1 MYVIYK
7 ENIIPGVGG
16 VHPQGIEIGLAYY
29 EGWNLADCP
38 MEKIHNYNEFDFIAV
53 DAIIANGLKLL
64 STQVE
69 EDDGAPESTNFN
81 LSEKDK
87 SDMEVAKSFI
97 NNIKL
102 KLVTRAKVREMKDV
116 EDDLVDLKKLVQS
129 LMVFAVDDWNDKDE
143 NEKSKSKFK
152 DIFPSIQEAI
162 SSSIKSLS
170 TIENDLEK
178 IEEIVDL
185 EVEIAKIVDNYY
197 LTKKL

>member
-16 VHPQGIEIGLAYY
+16 VHPRGIEIGLAYY

-38 MEKIHNYNEFDFIAV
+38 MEKIHNYKEFDFIVV
-53 DAIIANGLKLL
+53 DTIVANGLKLL

-87 SDMEVAKSFI
+87 SDMEVAKTFI

-129 LMVFAVDDWNDKDE
+129 LMVFVVDDWNDKDE

-162 SSSIKSLS
+162 SGSINSLS